1 MKLSIIIPAY
11 NEGVN
16 IRTTVRDVVATMDR
30 HLDEYEVI
38 VVDDGSKDDTA
49 AQARRVKS
57 ARVKV
62 FTLKHNHGK
71 GGALTYGVRH
81 ARGELVTFLDAG
93 GDFHPKQIVRLTK
106 LMEALGADIVIGSKR
121 HPMSKVNYPRIRRLY
136 SWIYQVLIRI
146 LFRLKVR
153 DTQTGLKVFKRAVLA
168 KVLPRVLVKRYAF
181 DLELLVVANA
191 LGFTKISEG
200 PIDMRYNFQTTGINR
215 AEIRHILVDT
225 AAIFYRTHILRYYT
239 SSASGV
245 RSKPLPLTR
254 SKPLNKKR

>member
-30 HLDEYEVI
+30 HLDEDEYEVI
-38 VVDDGSKDDTA
+38 VVDDGSRDNTA
-49 AQARRVKS
+49 AQARRIKN
-57 ARVKV
+57 ARVKI

-81 ARGELVTFLDAG
+81 AKGELVTFLDAG

-106 LMEALGADIVIGSKR
+106 LMEALDADIVIGSKR
-121 HPMSKVNYPRIRRLY
+121 HPMSRVNYPNVRRFY
-136 SWIYQVLIRI
+136 SWVYQMIIRV

-153 DTQTGLKVFKRAVLA
+153 DTQTGLKVFKRHVLA

-191 LGFTKISEG
+191 LGFRKISEG

-215 AEIRHILVDT
+215 KEIRHILVDT

-239 SSASGV
+239 SRASGA
-245 RSKPLPLTR
+245 R